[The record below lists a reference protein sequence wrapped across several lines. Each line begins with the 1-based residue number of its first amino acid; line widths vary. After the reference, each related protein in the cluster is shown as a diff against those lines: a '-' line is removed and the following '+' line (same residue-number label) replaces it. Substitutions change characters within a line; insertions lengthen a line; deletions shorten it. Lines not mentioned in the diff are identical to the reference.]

1 MRKCLLLPPEFIYL
15 NLKCTHCKK
24 YFSDKISQTSHR
36 MFIDF
41 AENYLLGFYLSGES
55 SKPKKKLVS
64 PCILLISDILRLM
77 FLLKLWLLSL
87 PIYLLYTF

>member
-1 MRKCLLLPPEFIYL
+1 MRNEKMSIATPR
-15 NLKCTHCKK
+15 KHTKQCTHCKK

-41 AENYLLGFYLSGES
+41 AENYLLDFYLRGES

-64 PCILLISDILRLM
+64 PCI
-77 FLLKLWLLSL
+77 
-87 PIYLLYTF
+87 

>member
-1 MRKCLLLPPEFIYL
+1 MRKCLLLPPEYIYL

-41 AENYLLGFYLSGES
+41 AENYLLDFYLRGES

-64 PCILLISDILRLM
+64 P
-77 FLLKLWLLSL
+77 LSN
-87 PIYLLYTF
+87 